1 MMEDYLDDRVIIP
14 DRIKKMTRE
23 ELEREIAKLEAEAAE
38 NKKQIETAK
47 PVPKAG

>member
-1 MMEDYLDDRVIIP
+1 MEDYLDDRVIIP
-14 DRIKKMTRE
+14 DRIKKMSRE

-38 NKKQIETAK
+38 KKKQIESAK